1 MSKEE
6 LRRYIEEEWCK
17 IDDDKA
23 LCRRFMKSIPKRL
36 QVNHEFTV
44 SILSVGVWLEFKSWF
59 LTPTEKIETV

>member
-44 SILSVGVWLEFKSWF
+44 LILSVGVWLEDNKHFF
-59 LTPTEKIETV
+59 TPTEKIETV